1 MDSTLDERELAARTI
16 YNSLQIPPWI
26 LTAVLCLITLS
37 LYLYQRKHPRFSP
50 PRSKFS
56 LNLNSTAILI
66 GLLGIVAWYLSA
78 QTGRN
83 FGFGIA
89 VPSANVVQYLVT
101 GQQRYFNWSSL
112 FVIGILIR
120 AMIIAKIRGELQLTF
135 PPDSQTVFKRLI
147 GGILMAI
154 RASLAGGC
162 TVTNSL
168 VATAYFSWQG
178 WLATVMIIIGLWISS
193 AIFKPTQCK
202 I

>member
-1 MDSTLDERELAARTI
+1 M
-16 YNSLQIPPWI
+16 
-26 LTAVLCLITLS
+26 
-37 LYLYQRKHPRFSP
+37 
-50 PRSKFS
+50 
-56 LNLNSTAILI
+56 
-66 GLLGIVAWYLSA
+66 AWYLSA